1 MSSAHSQAVQVCE
14 LVTVHKAE
22 EDWTRRRKKKAKQV
36 AELYPHAF
44 TGKEKKIF
52 TEHKPTFSVFHHLYV
67 FSTNTDNNQA
77 LRVDTDGITDT
88 FSYLSV
94 IYLVYLVLL

>member
-1 MSSAHSQAVQVCE
+1 MRSDNSGCYQTQGVKSEKERNAFDLLHPPLNIFSFFFFFCMSSAHSQAVQVCE

-44 TGKEKKIF
+44 TGKEK
-52 TEHKPTFSVFHHLYV
+52 
-67 FSTNTDNNQA
+67 
-77 LRVDTDGITDT
+77 
-88 FSYLSV
+88 
-94 IYLVYLVLL
+94 